1 MINIVITENYQEII
15 TKIEKVIAESGYS
28 LVDEPQSGGA
38 LKIIQK
44 SNDDQDD
51 LVNKKLSF
59 LRVISNKKK
68 NNGIYKDFCAKLEK
82 KVIESA
88 LAETD
93 GNKLKAAKILGIN
106 RNTLSNKIKVFKIKI
121 NQFKIV

>member
-1 MINIVITENYQEII
+1 MINIVITEDYKEII
-15 TKIEKVIAESGYS
+15 TKIEKAIAESGYS
-28 LVDEPQSGGA
+28 LIDEPQSGGA

-44 SNDDQDD
+44 IGNDQDD
-51 LVNKKLSF
+51 RISKKLSF
-59 LRVISNKKK
+59 LKMINNKEKK
-68 NNGIYKDFCAKLEK
+68 GRFYKDFCQSLEK

-106 RNTLSNKIKVFKIKI
+106 RNTLFNKIKKLKIKTS
-121 NQFKIV
+121 QFK

>member
-44 SNDDQDD
+44 LNNDQDD

-59 LRVISNKKK
+59 LKVICNKKES
-68 NNGIYKDFCAKLEK
+68 NGVYKDFCAKLEK

-88 LAETD
+88 LIETD

-106 RNTLSNKIKVFKIKI
+106 RNTLSSKINKFKIKI
-121 NQFKIV
+121 NQFK

>member
-44 SNDDQDD
+44 LNNDQDD

-59 LRVISNKKK
+59 LKVICNKKES
-68 NNGIYKDFCAKLEK
+68 NGVYKDFCAKLEK

-106 RNTLSNKIKVFKIKI
+106 RNTLSSKIKRFKIKI